1 MRIGVRAALAT
12 FVLVGFAMT
21 AGLVEGVWWWT
32 AQSNA
37 TMLAGA
43 LNRQATAQ
51 VRDDVTSLIA
61 GAEATYGAIATT
73 LSRGVI
79 DVGEEDKREV
89 VFLAQLQGRPTLSW
103 VAFGRRNGTFY
114 AVHKIGEGRFDT
126 IDVAMGPFPREARI
140 DSYRMIGTAA
150 VQSQSSGA
158 STFDV
163 AAQGWYRGA
172 TSTPS
177 WSLAAGPSGDGA
189 AALAYAGRVAQDGR
203 NDGVLA
209 VMIDLTRLSR
219 FLANLRVGLTG
230 GAFVLDR
237 DGRAI
242 VPPAEGDGGV
252 GGPAPAELLAAARRA
267 RDLMLIRTDPVD
279 MRTSGA
285 SIGLDGRRY
294 AVTLTPLDFMGWS
307 VATVIPEEDFLG
319 AVRRTN
325 LGVSSVL
332 AALVLGAAIASALS
346 AGRLIATPLTRLAD
360 QIDQVRRFDLGAVRH
375 LPIRLRELDMLS
387 HLVADMAAGLSAFGR
402 FLPADV
408 VSMLT
413 SEGATA
419 EPGGKVRLVTVL
431 FVDIAGFTGLAETMG
446 ERVFP
451 LLTRYLEIVSDA
463 IVRQG
468 GTIDKFMGD
477 GVMAF
482 WGAPGPDPDQAA
494 AACRAAL
501 DCLER
506 IGSAEDLRD
515 HRGCP
520 FRLRIGINTGE
531 ALVGNV
537 GTAHRLNYTAVG
549 DAVNMASR
557 LEAANKDYGTS
568 ILIGEATR
576 LRLGPSFDARLV
588 DRARLRGRSGLVD
601 VFELTGEA
609 GRDRPGQMAKCAID
623 AERSHAS
630 ADAHPAVGACDAAIG
645 CAPRR
650 QEPSSQGRRW
660 ISFVRAIRGD
670 RAGAC
675 RRRRWLR
682 DRA

>member
-1 MRIGVRAALAT
+1 MQIGVRAALAT
-12 FVLVGFAMT
+12 FVLVGFAVT
-21 AGLVEGVWWWT
+21 AGVVEGVWLWT

-43 LNRQATAQ
+43 LERQATAQ
-51 VRDDVTSLIA
+51 VREDVASLIA

-103 VAFGRRNGTFY
+103 VAFGRRDGTFY

-126 IDVAMGPFPREARI
+126 IDVDMGPFPREEHI

-150 VQSQSSGA
+150 VQSQSSGT
-158 STFDV
+158 SSFDV
-163 AAQGWYRGA
+163 AAQDWYRNA
-172 TSTPS
+172 TSAPS
-177 WSLAAGPSGDGA
+177 WSIAAGPSGDGA
-189 AALAYAGRVAQDGR
+189 AALAYAGRVAQDDR
-203 NDGVLA
+203 NEGVLA

-219 FLANLRVGLTG
+219 FLASLQVGLTG

-237 DGRAI
+237 DGRAV
-242 VPPAEGDGGV
+242 VPPAERDGGA
-252 GGPAPAELLAAARRA
+252 GGPTPVDLLAAARRA

-319 AVRRTN
+319 TVRRTN
-325 LGVSSVL
+325 LGVSSAL
-332 AALVLGAAIASALS
+332 AALILGAAFASVLS

-360 QIDQVRRFDLGAVRH
+360 QIDRVRRFDLGAVRH
-375 LPIRLRELDMLS
+375 RPTHLRELDLLS
-387 HLVADMAAGLSAFGR
+387 RLIADMAAGLSAFGR
-402 FLPADV
+402 FLPVDV
-408 VSMLT
+408 VTMLT

-419 EPGGKVRLVTVL
+419 EPGGKVQLVTVL
-431 FVDIAGFTGLAETMG
+431 FADIAGFTGLAETMG

-463 IVRQG
+463 IVSQG

-482 WGAPGPDPDQAA
+482 WGAPSPDPDQAA

-506 IGSAEDLRD
+506 IASGDELRD
-515 HRGCP
+515 HRGRP
-520 FRLRIGINTGE
+520 LRLRIGINTGE

-537 GTAHRLNYTAVG
+537 GTAHRLNYTAIG
-549 DAVNMASR
+549 DAVNVASR
-557 LEAANKDYGTS
+557 LEGANEDYGTS

-576 LRLGPSFDARLV
+576 LRLGPGFDVTLV
-588 DRARLRGRSGLVD
+588 DRVKLRGRAGSVD
-601 VFELTGEA
+601 VFELRGKA
-609 GRDRPGQMAKCAID
+609 FGRLPDRA
-623 AERSHAS
+623 
-630 ADAHPAVGACDAAIG
+630 ADQ
-645 CAPRR
+645 PRR
-650 QEPSSQGRRW
+650 IGTKQE
-660 ISFVRAIRGD
+660 
-670 RAGAC
+670 
-675 RRRRWLR
+675 
-682 DRA
+682 

>member
-1 MRIGVRAALAT
+1 MPPVLRRLPVRIGVRAALAT
-12 FVLVGFAMT
+12 FVLVGFATT
-21 AGLVEGVWWWT
+21 AGVVEGVWWWT

-43 LNRQATAQ
+43 LERQATTQ
-51 VRDDVTSLIA
+51 VKEDVTSLIA

-73 LSRGVI
+73 LSRGVF

-103 VAFGRRNGTFY
+103 VAFGRRDGTFY

-126 IDVAMGPFPREARI
+126 IDVATGPFPREEHV

-150 VQSQSSGA
+150 VQSQSSAA
-158 STFDV
+158 SNFDV

-172 TSTPS
+172 TLEPS
-177 WSLAAGPSGDGA
+177 WSITAGPSGSGA
-189 AALAYAGRVAQDGR
+189 AALAYAGRVAEDGR

-219 FLANLRVGLTG
+219 FLASLRVGLTG

-237 DGRAI
+237 DGRAV
-242 VPPAEGDGGV
+242 VPPAGGDGDAS
-252 GGPAPAELLAAARRA
+252 GPSTAELLAAARRA

-285 SIGLDGRRY
+285 RIFLGGRRF

-325 LGVSSVL
+325 LGVSSAL
-332 AALVLGAAIASALS
+332 AALVLGAAVVAVLS

-360 QIDQVRRFDLGAVRH
+360 QIERVRRFDLGAVRH
-375 LPIRLRELDMLS
+375 RPTRLRELDLLS
-387 HLVADMAAGLSAFGR
+387 RLIADMAAGLSAFGR
-402 FLPADV
+402 FLPVDV
-408 VSMLT
+408 VGMLA

-419 EPGGKVRLVTVL
+419 EPGGKVQLVTVL
-431 FVDIAGFTGLAETMG
+431 FADIAGFTGLAETMG

-463 IVRQG
+463 IASHG

-482 WGAPGPDPDQAA
+482 WRAPAPDPDQAA

-501 DCLER
+501 DGLER
-506 IGSAEDLRD
+506 IASAGDLRD
-515 HRGCP
+515 CEGRP

-531 ALVGNV
+531 VLVGNV

-576 LRLGPSFDARLV
+576 LRLDQQFGVRLV
-588 DRARLRGRSGLVD
+588 DRVKLRGRTGAVD
-601 VFELTGEA
+601 VFEL
-609 GRDRPGQMAKCAID
+609 
-623 AERSHAS
+623 
-630 ADAHPAVGACDAAIG
+630 VGTTSVQS
-645 CAPRR
+645 P
-650 QEPSSQGRRW
+650 
-660 ISFVRAIRGD
+660 D
-670 RAGAC
+670 RAVNQSIDQLAAENAHFYPVPGSVGWGTAV
-675 RRRRWLR
+675 
-682 DRA
+682 DR